1 MSAVADTRTRLIALV
16 AFVALPL
23 ALIVFSAVNLVAVRE
38 TSALAETTEQ
48 QAARLAD
55 RTGGAGPQG
64 TAENLSA
71 VFVAAGSRSLA
82 EADLQRQIVSIIERS
97 SATVIESVAAE
108 PRTGEAENAIRVR
121 ATFDIGNDALLRLL
135 REIETGLPL
144 MFVEEIA
151 IRRLQ
156 NDGAAG
162 GVEPVLRVD
171 LRVRSQYRDIA
182 T

>member
-1 MSAVADTRTRLIALV
+1 MSAAADTRTRLVALLV
-16 AFVALPL
+16 FVALPMT
-23 ALIVFSAVNLVAVRE
+23 LIVFAAVNLFAVRE
-38 TSALAETTEQ
+38 TSTLAETTEQ
-48 QAARLAD
+48 QIARLAGRID
-55 RTGGAGPQG
+55 GAGPQG
-64 TAENLSA
+64 TAEDLSG
-71 VFVAAGSRSLA
+71 VFVTAGSRSLA
-82 EADLQRQIVSIIERS
+82 EADLQRQIVSIVERS
-97 SATVIESVAAE
+97 TATVIESVAAE
-108 PRTGEAENAIRVR
+108 LRTGDAENSIGVR

-171 LRVRSQYRDIA
+171 LRVRSQYRDLA